1 MKGNPPKTEVDAD
14 PRNVPGDFYVAK
26 DCCTQCGVPW
36 HFAPD
41 LFGDSDDNSG
51 CWVSRQPVTPDEH
64 GRMLTVLRTQELGC
78 IRYRGNDP
86 EILKV
91 AANDQDSI

>member
-51 CWVSRQPVTPDEH
+51 C
-64 GRMLTVLRTQELGC
+64 